1 MVLLKI
7 PELRDD
13 IYIPEYCNYTSK
25 HEIEENNVEIN
36 AWFGPEG
43 TVSPLHFDPKS
54 NFLCQ
59 VIGKKYVKL
68 YDEKYS
74 ENLYPHEGNILRNTS
89 QIDAENIDYEK
100 FKLAKDIPFW
110 EGIINEGIN

>member
-1 MVLLKI
+1 MSEK
-7 PELRDD
+7 DD
-13 IYIPEYCNYTSK
+13 LES
-25 HEIEENNVEIN
+25 EIDIN

-43 TVSPLHFDPKS
+43 TVSPLHFDPKP

-89 QIDAENIDYEK
+89 RIDAEHIDYEK
-100 FKLAKDIPFW
+100 FSLTKNIPYW
-110 EGIINEGIN
+110 EGILNEGIILEIHL